1 MKKRLL
7 LIPLLCFVLVL
18 SACYFPI
25 RRKVPTEGEY
35 YCDELKIS
43 IDFSIFAEDD
53 NPQCVKIYSSD
64 DEYTIGLCLC
74 DYGTGMNI
82 RSLDQEIDYVV
93 GEYLY
98 ADGVFTITAH
108 EDGTVYTF
116 ERID

>member
-25 RRKVPTEGEY
+25 RRKVPPEGEY

-43 IDFSIFAEDD
+43 IDFSVYAED
-53 NPQCVKIYSSD
+53 NPKCAKIYSSD
-64 DEYTIGLCLC
+64 DEYTIGLCMR

-82 RSLDQEIDYVV
+82 LSLDQEICYVV